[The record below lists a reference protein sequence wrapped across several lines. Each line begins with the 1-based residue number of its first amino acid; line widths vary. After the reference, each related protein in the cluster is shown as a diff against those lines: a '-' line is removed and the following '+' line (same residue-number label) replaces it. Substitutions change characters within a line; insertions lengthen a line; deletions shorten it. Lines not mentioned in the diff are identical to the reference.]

1 MTTTPQERLAAI
13 ESLDD
18 VIIALDRELRITAW
32 NSAAEQLM
40 DREAASV
47 LGEALMPMILPGF
60 RTDAARLFDRALA
73 GTTIARQKFTLI
85 RSDQSG
91 IAVSIAIAPIH
102 DASRR
107 VGGLVLLGHAGT
119 ELLAV
124 SPDTPASET
133 ILVVEDERAVR
144 ATICR
149 SLRHRGYNVLEAE
162 NGEDAL
168 MAAERYNAPIHL
180 VVTDVIMPHM
190 NGPDLIRT
198 MRRWYP
204 SMRVLFIS
212 GYTKSALPPELL
224 EDGTGAGFLD
234 KPFTVEQLLTEVRRM
249 IELPRS
255 RASAGV

>member
-1 MTTTPQERLAAI
+1 MTPTPQERLAAI

-32 NSAAEQLM
+32 NVAAERLM

-47 LGEALMPMILPGF
+47 MGAALMPMITPGF
-60 RTDAARLFDRALA
+60 RVDAARLFDRALA
-73 GTTIARQKFTLI
+73 GTTIARQKFTLL
-85 RSDQSG
+85 RNDQSG

-102 DASRR
+102 VASGP

-119 ELLAV
+119 EFLAAAL
-124 SPDTPASET
+124 DAPASET
-133 ILVVEDERAVR
+133 ILVVEDERALR

-149 SLRHRGYNVLEAE
+149 SLRHRGYNVLEAT

-180 VVTDVIMPHM
+180 VVTDVVMPQM
-190 NGPDLIRT
+190 NGPDLFRT

-204 SMRVLFIS
+204 TMRVLFIS
-212 GYTKSALPPELL
+212 GYTKGALPPELL

-249 IELPRS
+249 LELPRF
-255 RASAGV
+255 RVPAGV